1 MIESFENMLSEDYP
15 KILDLSNNNLTFLE
29 INSIIN
35 TFKSNL
41 ISLNLKNNMLG
52 NVGFKSLIGKINSG
66 EISKLTCINLENC
79 SLNDKFGYLLL
90 ESIKNK
96 CKSMNYLNL
105 NNNSLSSQAC
115 LSLDDIYVY
124 CPDLIQIELH
134 CNNIEGLNVLK
145 FAENLNSLT
154 KLKMLDLS
162 YNKLGKSS
170 EFIEILF
177 DKLSSNTSI
186 KELDLSN
193 NLI

>member
-52 NVGFKSLIGKINSG
+52 NVGFKSLIEKINSG

-90 ESIKNK
+90 ESLKN
-96 CKSMNYLNL
+96 
-105 NNNSLSSQAC
+105 
-115 LSLDDIYVY
+115 
-124 CPDLIQIELH
+124 
-134 CNNIEGLNVLK
+134 
-145 FAENLNSLT
+145 
-154 KLKMLDLS
+154 
-162 YNKLGKSS
+162 
-170 EFIEILF
+170 
-177 DKLSSNTSI
+177 
-186 KELDLSN
+186 
-193 NLI
+193 